1 MLTSIHMTI
10 PMKNSYLLMV
20 QIMRDKLQKIL
31 INKESEDQFN
41 LDHYMKARLIITVN
55 VDTEERLN
63 LMVTTILEHLN
74 MDPIEVKEHYMIRME
89 MFLKKEIGDE

>member
-31 INKESEDQFN
+31 INKESGDQFN

-89 MFLKKEIGDE
+89 MFLKKEIGDD

>member
-1 MLTSIHMTI
+1 
-10 PMKNSYLLMV
+10 
-20 QIMRDKLQKIL
+20 
-31 INKESEDQFN
+31 
-41 LDHYMKARLIITVN
+41 MKARLIITVN

-89 MFLKKEIGDE
+89 MFLKKEIGDD

>member
-1 MLTSIHMTI
+1 
-10 PMKNSYLLMV
+10 
-20 QIMRDKLQKIL
+20 
-31 INKESEDQFN
+31 
-41 LDHYMKARLIITVN
+41 MKARLIITVN

-89 MFLKKEIGDE
+89 IFLKKEIGDELHELFTFFS

>member
-20 QIMRDKLQKIL
+20 QIMRDKLQKISK
-31 INKESEDQFN
+31 NKESEDQFD
-41 LDHYMKARLIITVN
+41 LDHFMKEHLIMTVH
-55 VDTEERLN
+55 VDTEERLK

-89 MFLKKEIGDE
+89 MFLKKEIGDD